1 MLDIL
6 SSFHIDWK
14 ILIAQLV
21 NFAIVVLVLWFF
33 ALKPLSAKMKERTD
47 KIEKGLKEAEEIG
60 QQLQKGEK
68 ERQEA
73 FVAAKKEAQKI
84 MQQAKEAAEK
94 ERVILSEKAAG
105 QAQQILQ
112 EAQKQISREQKKAK
126 EELKG
131 EISGLVVAAAEKILR
146 EKLDQE
152 KDGKL
157 AKKILQE
164 LKWKYHL
171 KNTP

>member
-21 NFAIVVLVLWFF
+21 NFTVVVFVLWFF
-33 ALKPLSAKMKERTD
+33 ALKPLAKKMQDRTVR
-47 KIEKGLKEAEEIG
+47 IEDGLRQAEEVS

-73 FVAAKKEAQKI
+73 FVAAKKEAQAI

-94 ERVILSEKAAG
+94 ERAVLAEKATV
-105 QAQQILQ
+105 QAQQILEQ
-112 EAQKQISREQKKAK
+112 AKEQINQEQKKAK
-126 EELKG
+126 EELKS
-131 EISGLVVAAAEKILR
+131 EISGLVILAAEKILR

-152 KDGKL
+152 KDSAL

-164 LKWKYHL
+164 M
-171 KNTP
+171 

>member
-21 NFAIVVLVLWFF
+21 NFTIVVFVLWFF
-33 ALKPLSAKMKERTD
+33 ALKPLAKKMQDRTTR
-47 KIEKGLKEAEEIG
+47 IEDGLKQAEEIG
-60 QQLQKGEK
+60 KQLQEGEK

-73 FVAAKKEAQKI
+73 FVAAKKEAQTI

-94 ERVILSEKAAG
+94 ERVVLSEKAAAG
-105 QAQQILQ
+105 AQQILE
-112 EAQKQISREQKKAK
+112 EARIQISREQKKAK
-126 EELKG
+126 EELKS
-131 EISGLVVAAAEKILR
+131 EISGLVVLAAEKILR

-164 LKWKYHL
+164 L
-171 KNTP
+171 